1 MGGCLSSHGVY
12 RYAPAAETF
21 IPPSVSHPAV
31 PQSTD
36 KNFMVPVGGA
46 VVCAPASRPGLVGAV
61 NGTYPGRASSSSH
74 VDLMMTL
81 LHWGAAGWRKV
92 RW

>member
-1 MGGCLSSHGVY
+1 
-12 RYAPAAETF
+12 
-21 IPPSVSHPAV
+21 
-31 PQSTD
+31 
-36 KNFMVPVGGA
+36 MVPVGGA

-81 LHWGAAGWRKV
+81 LHWGAAGWKKV
-92 RW
+92 RPESWPGAGRREGRFRKLAVVKSVGLLR